1 MPSDFE
7 PVQSMGCGKPI
18 SWECSFITKDNE
30 FARLPFKSFSLREN
44 FVKRTKHD
52 SFIWCE
58 KSERGPFDLDVDK
71 YAILGPFL
79 VRLCCSAGGMNWVSL
94 MLGFF
99 ISFFYAGGI
108 GWYFFGEVFSG
119 FVWRSRKRESL
130 EELSLE
136 GVGSGGCNLILW
148 SNSSFNLPSIINI
161 VLQGPKRLQPLA
173 QTPQQTNPTLRRT

>member
-1 MPSDFE
+1 MWSKFRNMRWSKLMPSDFE

-99 ISFFYAGGI
+99 ISFLCWWDWLI
-108 GWYFFGEVFSG
+108 FFWWGLFWVCLEEQEE
-119 FVWRSRKRESL
+119 RES
-130 EELSLE
+130 
-136 GVGSGGCNLILW
+136 GGAIVRGSW
-148 SNSSFNLPSIINI
+148 QRW
-161 VLQGPKRLQPLA
+161 V
-173 QTPQQTNPTLRRT
+173 